1 MDSGLRP
8 LLSQGPQSQSHRA
21 DTGCLGAAGSGG
33 AGEAGEAV
41 ACGVGLA

>member
-8 LLSQGPQSQSHRA
+8 LLSQGPQSQSHSA